1 MIFKHLFQRKARS
14 ARMDG
19 AGDSGRAVTEPLYEL
34 WSRDTF
40 EGRTF
45 LCDVY
50 DSYEEARSALDC
62 CRASALTQDE
72 ELRDTYWL
80 VPTDAGRVA
89 ERERMEEERL
99 NACIREEQYNPEHLR
114 SVCELAIDKFSAFL
128 EANRAHPVLDRSVD
142 TVWHHPDDCFNR
154 IAFKLGRSDAHG
166 MFFVTLWVWIRCS
179 AHHEGGGIATF
190 VLDEETIK
198 GLCKQLRCPETRKEL
213 FDKAR
218 HLIREHYK
226 DANL

>member
-1 MIFKHLFQRKARS
+1 MKIKNLFQRKDRLDKAK
-14 ARMDG
+14 
-19 AGDSGRAVTEPLYEL
+19 AGSENGCAVTEHLYEL

-50 DSYEEARSALDC
+50 DSYEEARSALDL

-89 ERERMEEERL
+89 ERERMEGERL
-99 NACIREEQYNPEHLR
+99 DACIRKEQYNPEHLR
-114 SVCELAIDKFSAFL
+114 AVCEQAVDKFTAFL
-128 EANRAHPVLDRSVD
+128 EANRVRPILDRSVD

-154 IAFKLGRSDAHG
+154 ISLKLGKSDAHG
-166 MFFVTLWVWIRCS
+166 MFFVTLWVWISCS
-179 AHHEGGGIATF
+179 AHHAGGGIATF
-190 VLDEETIK
+190 VLSEETIK
-198 GLCKQLRCPETRKEL
+198 GLCKQLRCQETRKEL
-213 FDKAR
+213 FDKAC
-218 HLIREHYK
+218 HLIREHYM